1 MQVLFESMNKVIHEK
16 VWDRLLKQNFDRF
29 LKDLK
34 KNLQDDLEIYFY
46 LKFRFYSFVLSNLS
60 LFSIFSHV
68 CFYKKCG
75 DYKKSYEQYC
85 QFYSELYPQI
95 FDYGDFFN
103 DIIIDE

>member
-60 LFSIFSHV
+60 LFSIFSNV
-68 CFYKKCG
+68 CFCKKCG
-75 DYKKSYEQYC
+75 DHKKSYE
-85 QFYSELYPQI
+85 
-95 FDYGDFFN
+95 
-103 DIIIDE
+103 

>member
-1 MQVLFESMNKVIHEK
+1 MNKVVLEK
-16 VWDRLLKQNFDRF
+16 VLDRLLKQNFDRF

-34 KNLQDDLEIYFY
+34 KNLQDNLEIYFY

-75 DYKKSYEQYC
+75 D
-85 QFYSELYPQI
+85 
-95 FDYGDFFN
+95 
-103 DIIIDE
+103 